1 MRTLAELFNGI
12 PAELTSGLG
21 ASDLA
26 LRITAVTS
34 DSRLVKPGCVFVAV
48 RGVSSDGHGF
58 ISDAVSAGASVVVG
72 EDANDSTKACPYV
85 RVPDSRL
92 MLARMAANFS
102 GNPSH
107 GMIVVGVTGTSGK
120 TTTTYLIE
128 SILKAAGYE
137 VGVLGTV
144 NVRYRDKV
152 LDASHTTPGPVE
164 LQALLAQMKD
174 AGCTAVVMEVSSHAL
189 KQRRTAFIV
198 FDAVVFTNLSP
209 EHLDYHPDM
218 EDYYQSKKLLFTEA
232 VDASVGKNTF
242 AAVNEDDA
250 YGIRLVAEI
259 RNLGPNRRV
268 KTFGLIESADFSG
281 SMLEVGLSGVSGVV
295 DGINIQSLL
304 PGRFNASNILAAF
317 AVGRGLGVD
326 DKSILRG
333 ISTLQSVSGRLE
345 RVPNECGIHVLVD
358 YAHKPDA
365 LEKVLKALAVVR
377 EGHRLI
383 TVFGCGGDRDR
394 TKRPVMGRLAVELSD
409 LVFITSDNPR
419 TESPEAIVHEILNGV
434 AGFSNYRVEPDRRK
448 AIHSAIRAARPGDL
462 VLIAG
467 KGHEDYQIISDPAQP
482 GGIRKIHFDDREVA
496 AEAIASL

>member
-1 MRTLAELFNGI
+1 
-12 PAELTSGLG
+12 
-21 ASDLA
+21 
-26 LRITAVTS
+26 
-34 DSRLVKPGCVFVAV
+34 
-48 RGVSSDGHGF
+48 
-58 ISDAVSAGASVVVG
+58 
-72 EDANDSTKACPYV
+72 
-85 RVPDSRL
+85 
-92 MLARMAANFS
+92 
-102 GNPSH
+102 
-107 GMIVVGVTGTSGK
+107 
-120 TTTTYLIE
+120 
-128 SILKAAGYE
+128 
-137 VGVLGTV
+137 
-144 NVRYRDKV
+144 
-152 LDASHTTPGPVE
+152 
-164 LQALLAQMKD
+164 
-174 AGCTAVVMEVSSHAL
+174 
-189 KQRRTAFIV
+189 
-198 FDAVVFTNLSP
+198 
-209 EHLDYHPDM
+209 
-218 EDYYQSKKLLFTEA
+218 

-448 AIHSAIRAARPGDL
+448 AIHSAIRAARPG
-462 VLIAG
+462 
-467 KGHEDYQIISDPAQP
+467 
-482 GGIRKIHFDDREVA
+482 GIRKIHFDDREVA